1 MIFIA
6 NSAEGQKEGGQE
18 LLGGLNCTVHRNF
31 FGSQINSFETSCL
44 NSTIGLVSLKND
56 EPLHTVQTRMCG
68 FSPFKLRLNRIRK
81 RVDCLTLY

>member
-31 FGSQINSFETSCL
+31 FGSQINSFETH
-44 NSTIGLVSLKND
+44 ID
-56 EPLHTVQTRMCG
+56 APAEIR
-68 FSPFKLRLNRIRK
+68 RL
-81 RVDCLTLY
+81 DL